1 MDKQQISSLSQRAIK
16 RQVESEAASL
26 KQESFYLQVLSIK
39 EFDITDTKAESKKT
53 VKLRCQLSDGESSVV
68 AMMNK

>member
-16 RQVESEAASL
+16 RLVESEAASL

-39 EFDITDTKAESKKT
+39 EFDITDTKVESKKT
-53 VKLRCQLSDGESSVV
+53 VKLRC
-68 AMMNK
+68 